1 MVKSMNTF
9 VFIIKKKIKQKKDGH
24 ATVQSTSNK
33 RVFADATD
41 ID

>member
-1 MVKSMNTF
+1 MNIF
-9 VFIIKKKIKQKKDGH
+9 VFIIKKIKQKKDGY

-41 ID
+41 IY